1 MNAMQTRLHLPTIAF
16 AQPLSSL
23 IALALMAAFGLMLF
37 AAPSAGAQV
46 RVMAVDG
53 SAKLR
58 PSDSVVSSI
67 TTAPRTDSKARQRTP
82 PTPVVTSP
90 AVTIALEGAR
100 NEYEMGQVVL
110 ASDTSASSVFVSA
123 STLAGPGGQI
133 PAEDVELLLVHYVP
147 VPAASGDRGQ
157 AGDWPDA
164 LVPLRRPFTLQPNR
178 LQSVMLKVF
187 LRPELA
193 AGTYT
198 GKLTVTAGGTQQLE
212 VVVTLVVWNI
222 TLPSRVSLPIVMGV
236 DYESIQSHEGALAD
250 PAFEEQVVPAYY
262 AALRRNRSFPLFLY
276 NGIPEVHEEGGRL
289 VVSTD
294 AYKRRLEA
302 AFPNGEWGPVGIPFV
317 ESWPVDTARYPL
329 FSTEYRQF
337 ASSYLQQMAVFYD
350 GLGLLG
356 RTFVYVPGADEPTE
370 KRHYEAIRNF
380 TDIVHAADPRLR
392 MLQTV
397 YSECQDCASTEGIES
412 LERGAPLWVPNIA
425 YFDNRAAR
433 MRAAP
438 DGSGSVT
445 LAEAPSGWTPAFTEL
460 VRNRGGEVWWYLNS
474 WTSLLPSPQ
483 PNFPNLYID
492 RPGIDHRVLGW
503 LAYKDRV
510 TALAHWN
517 ATFWRNTA
525 SPWTDL
531 AKGEGDPRLPAIA
544 GDGSLLYPGAGS
556 DVHTGQP
563 DPSGPVSSLRL
574 EGLREASEDHA
585 LLSLAASMG
594 KATLADEVAAS
605 VVRSMQDYAQLPFE
619 YQTACR
625 RLAEIIAPTKTT
637 KPPRTR

>member
-1 MNAMQTRLHLPTIAF
+1 MQTRLHVLTRVF

-23 IALALMAAFGLMLF
+23 IVLASMAALGLMLF
-37 AAPSAGAQV
+37 AASSAEAQV
-46 RVMAVDG
+46 RVMAADG

-67 TTAPRTDSKARQRTP
+67 TTAPRTDPKARQRTP
-82 PTPVVTSP
+82 PTPVVTP

-100 NEYEMGQVVL
+100 NEFEMGQVVL
-110 ASDTSASSVFVSA
+110 ASNTAASNVFVSA

-133 PAEDVELLLVHYVP
+133 PAEDVELLLLHYVS
-147 VPAASGDRGQ
+147 VTAASGDRGQ
-157 AGDWPDA
+157 AGEWPDA

-212 VVVTLVVWNI
+212 VGVTLVVWNI

-262 AALRRNRSFPLFLY
+262 AVLRRNRSFPLFLY
-276 NGIPEVHEEGGRL
+276 NGVPEVREEGGGL

-356 RTFVYVPGADEPTE
+356 RTFVYVPGTDEPTE
-370 KRHYEAIRNF
+370 KRHYDAIRNF
-380 TDIVHAADPRLR
+380 TDVVHAADPRLR

-397 YSECQDCASTEGIES
+397 YSECEDCASTEGIES

-445 LAEAPSGWTPAFTEL
+445 ITEAPSRWTPAFTEL

-531 AKGEGDPRLPAIA
+531 AKGEGDPGLPGIA

-605 VVRSMQDYAQLPFE
+605 VVRSMQDYAQLPSD
-619 YQTACR
+619 YQAARR
-625 RLAEIIAPTKTT
+625 RLAETIAPTKTT

>member
-1 MNAMQTRLHLPTIAF
+1 MQTRLHLPTIAF